1 MTSKITSAC
10 SFWTS
15 CTRRSG
21 PQPRIHP
28 LQVALGQLTR
38 TAHTHG
44 NAASPVV
51 PHSPSVL
58 STTGFCQ
65 PTGTSQPHKD
75 SSKANHR
82 QLAVR
87 CSLTVR
93 ASPVQPR
100 ARAVWTP
107 RGYWQLCHFR
117 ERKPPYA
124 MLCGISA
131 TKSMEIFLYFKRRNA
146 RLSTKTA
153 HLFLLPSLGFQWY
166 PYLKFP
172 SLPIM
177 KTDCVLTYNQY
188 TQVQI

>member
-1 MTSKITSAC
+1 MHQTLRPTAQNTPSTGSA
-10 SFWTS
+10 
-15 CTRRSG
+15 G
-21 PQPRIHP
+21 
-28 LQVALGQLTR
+28 
-38 TAHTHG
+38 TAHK
-44 NAASPVV
+44 NSPH
-51 PHSPSVL
+51 PWKCRFSCSTTHSPSVL